1 MGATQV
7 IQFNTQVCRRCG
19 GSGTHSWNSVDG
31 NRCYGC
37 SGRGKVLTA
46 AAKKAAAALK
56 AWADETAS
64 VPVTEVK
71 VGDVVLLGSS
81 FRGDKYVTVEAAEHR
96 HDSWAAVGIGN
107 ERWETTEAVILRGNE
122 GPYSQQFHIYEGR
135 PVPTVR
141 RRLTVEEYA
150 QYVEFAGTLSGV
162 KVVVPEPA

>member
-7 IQFNTQVCRRCG
+7 IQFSTQACRRCG

-37 SGRGKVLTA
+37 GGKGKVLTA

-71 VGDVVLLGSS
+71 VGDVVLLGAL
-81 FRGDKYVTVEAAEHR
+81 FRSDKYVTVESVERRDDLFASEG
-96 HDSWAAVGIGN
+96 VGDK
-107 ERWETTEAVILRGNE
+107 RVETTDRVILHAGNY
-122 GPYSQQFHIYEGR
+122 GQQFAIYAER

-141 RRLTVEEYA
+141 RRLTTEEYA
-150 QYVEFAGTLSGV
+150 QYVEYAGTLSGV
-162 KVVVPEPA
+162 KVVTPEPA